1 MILEYI
7 LIGVIAF
14 SVGHSSGK
22 HKEQIVVI
30 HKHKKPKF
38 RKQWKNH
45 KRHHAHRK
53 FHIKNEWRFYHL
65 RRSF

>member
-14 SVGHSSGK
+14 SVGHSGGK
-22 HKEQIVVI
+22 HKEQIAVI
-30 HKHKKPKF
+30 HKHKKPNF

-65 RRSF
+65 RGSF